1 MLPRGRVNSAL
12 MRHRIKLAIFCL
24 LLSGPTLWVLGAYL
38 QRIYG
43 LDPPYAIFYL
53 GFFMQPI
60 GVFCI
65 MAALI
70 VATIHQFR
78 KRC

>member
-24 LLSGPTLWVLGAYL
+24 LLSGPTLWVFGAYL

-60 GVFCI
+60 GVFGI

>member
-1 MLPRGRVNSAL
+1 M
-12 MRHRIKLAIFCL
+12 
-24 LLSGPTLWVLGAYL
+24 LWVLGAYL
-38 QRIYG
+38 QRSYG

-60 GVFCI
+60 GVFGI